1 MHFLKANEIQYL
13 TMEYDWVA
21 AREILY
27 NSSRRP
33 FLVIQYD
40 SFTRPIQWLPT
51 ETRLPLNV
59 MYDRLGRLSGW
70 QQGALSENF
79 GYDRMSHLAEIKYPD
94 GSAMRFT
101 YDGKTLVSLF
111 LLTLHSLREVT
122 LHDNRKS

>member
-1 MHFLKANEIQYL
+1 
-13 TMEYDWVA
+13 MEYDWVA

-70 QQGALSENF
+70 QQGPLSENF

-94 GSAMRFT
+94 ASTMRFT
-101 YDGKTLVSLF
+101 YDGKTMVSRICM
-111 LLTLHSLREVT
+111 LHFNHNFKDTDVRTECAT
-122 LHDNRKS
+122 Q